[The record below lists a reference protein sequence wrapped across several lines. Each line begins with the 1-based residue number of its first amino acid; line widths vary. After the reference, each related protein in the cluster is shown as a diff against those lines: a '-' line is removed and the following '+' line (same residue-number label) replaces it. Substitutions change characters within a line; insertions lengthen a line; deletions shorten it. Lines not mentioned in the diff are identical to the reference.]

1 MIYYTGYARKLQD
14 KNEKVTIF
22 IKYAQM
28 YAPSATVF
36 WKAPDKNT
44 RIDPAKADRHGCM
57 GTQIARYV
65 LP

>member
-36 WKAPDKNT
+36 WKAPDKKHPHRSDKSRPT
-44 RIDPAKADRHGCM
+44 RVM